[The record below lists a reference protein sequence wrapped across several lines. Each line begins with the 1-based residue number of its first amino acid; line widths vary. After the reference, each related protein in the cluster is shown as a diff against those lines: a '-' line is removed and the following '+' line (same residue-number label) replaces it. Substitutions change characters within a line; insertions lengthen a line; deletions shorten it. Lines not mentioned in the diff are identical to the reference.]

1 MVWPLPYALNHDPS
15 LFPDPDNFRP
25 ERFLPATP
33 ADSSNSLA
41 ALTTF
46 PPTAFRPFEHGPRN
60 CIGQDLALLEIKI
73 VLVLTLR
80 AFDVRAVYEEFY
92 ADAARASVSAG
103 KTSAEAQ
110 RAGKEKEE
118 KERKERKDG
127 EKVGELG
134 KVGKVGQVRGMV
146 VPQVEGE
153 KAYQILA
160 ATAKPKAG
168 LPARVVRTERG
179 RVRPVA

>member
-33 ADSSNSLA
+33 ADSSNSQA

-92 ADAARASVSAG
+92 ADAARAGVSAG
-103 KTSAEAQ
+103 KTAAEA
-110 RAGKEKEE
+110 RKAGTEKEE
-118 KERKERKDG
+118 EGRKERKDG
-127 EKVGELG
+127 EKVGM
-134 KVGKVGQVRGMV
+134 VRGLV
-146 VPQVEGE
+146 LPQVAGE

-168 LPARVVRTERG
+168 LPARVVRTARG
-179 RVRPVA
+179 RVRAVA